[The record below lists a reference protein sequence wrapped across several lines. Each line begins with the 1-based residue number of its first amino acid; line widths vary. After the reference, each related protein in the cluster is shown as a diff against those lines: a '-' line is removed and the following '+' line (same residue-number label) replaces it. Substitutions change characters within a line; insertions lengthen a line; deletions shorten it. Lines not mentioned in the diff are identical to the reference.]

1 MLYLPPRVGHWGVA
15 LSECLTYSIG
25 FRTPTVSELMGDL
38 AVEVLAQDHD
48 LQYSDP
54 PLNSTMAS
62 EEIAPEFINQAKD
75 LLQRALDND
84 ELLADWFARYMTAPK
99 YADLQSDTGETRRAR
114 INGVVYENGEP
125 LE

>member
-1 MLYLPPRVGHWGVA
+1 
-15 LSECLTYSIG
+15 
-25 FRTPTVSELMGDL
+25 
-38 AVEVLAQDHD
+38 
-48 LQYSDP
+48 
-54 PLNSTMAS
+54 MAS

-75 LLQRALDND
+75 LLRRALDND